1 MANWLDALN
10 TRSLG
15 LNKLYGLGGKPAVS
29 ADAATAPVQTPQMT
43 LEEWLRQESSKWL
56 QAQVDAINAQ
66 EQAYKDSLRQQQEL
80 EIQRGQ
86 ALSQALQG
94 LNIPGRIQQIYG
106 NASSDI
112 GGLAQAFSGE
122 LRDQATADAAQ
133 QTRMLS
139 GTGQEGAVPN
149 NGAALGDVL
158 YGSQGYIPARNMS
171 ETGAAFAS
179 QAALEPGFAQR
190 IGQVKGADVYNQG
203 LEGLKQFTDA
213 LLDATAQRPQIE
225 QQLLEQYQK
234 NQEAA
239 QPNLTARSLADG
251 RIQWFDEDTGQPVG
265 PPQGPKRAS
274 SSSTAAV
281 KTVRLADGTYQAV
294 DPKTGKPVGNPFG
307 PKKTKSSSSTKL
319 QARSLANGQ
328 IQWFDPA
335 TGKAVGA
342 PQGPKRA
349 TTKKGPGGQTYN
361 LQLKTLAD
369 GSQQW
374 FDPRTGRPV
383 GAKISPPKSAKSKFT
398 ASQLAK
404 MRGVAYDSA
413 KAAKLGLTNSKGE
426 VVLEPWDGK
435 PGPNKKGPKEV
446 LQDLIGHGIPFRVAV
461 KEVAKFFPVAKKWYD
476 PKAEAAA
483 KGAKA
488 ENAAVVEDA
497 LNAGP
502 RSGIT
507 YVFGG
512 NGKNGG
518 YDCSGYTM
526 AMVAQHT
533 GVDLPHNAA
542 QQFNDPRG
550 VAVGRKDLQPGDVVF
565 FRSSPNSGSSRPPW
579 HCGYYIGGGKY
590 VEYYSTGKPARVSSL
605 SSRSDYMGARRF
617 GGSRS

>member
-29 ADAATAPVQTPQMT
+29 ADAAMAPVQTPQMT

-213 LLDATAQRPQIE
+213 LLDARAQRPQIE

-294 DPKTGKPVGNPFG
+294 DPKTGKPIGNPFG
-307 PKKTKSSSSTKL
+307 PAKTKSSSSTKL

-349 TTKKGPGGQTYN
+349 ITKKTAGGKSYN
-361 LQLKTLAD
+361 LQLKTLSD

-383 GAKISPPKSAKSKFT
+383 GAKISPPKQRPAKRSDGVT
-398 ASQLAK
+398 ATQLRKYKTAAYNLAKGWHDNGETDDQGKHYTWKEMLNVLVNGNGVPYDVAISQLARFSPQARK
-404 MRGVAYDSA
+404 QMKTKVNALTGQPVQNPTMRPASYNTPPPVPQADILPTSWQPTHVSDGLGWGTKSA
-413 KAAKLGLTNSKGE
+413 VDLF
-426 VVLEPWDGK
+426 
-435 PGPNKKGPKEV
+435 PGPPGT
-446 LQDLIGHGIPFRVAV
+446 
-461 KEVAKFFPVAKKWYD
+461 PVGS
-476 PKAEAAA
+476 PVS
-483 KGAKA
+483 G
-488 ENAAVVEDA
+488 AVVYFHPDGAQGGGSMLIRGDDGYEYWLGHIDA
-497 LNAGP
+497 GVPAGT
-502 RSGIT
+502 RL
-507 YVFGG
+507 
-512 NGKNGG
+512 
-518 YDCSGYTM
+518 
-526 AMVAQHT
+526 A
-533 GVDLPHNAA
+533 
-542 QQFNDPRG
+542 RG
-550 VAVGRKDLQPGDVVF
+550 SQIAVV
-565 FRSSPNSGSSRPPW
+565 SSRHPRP
-579 HCGYYIGGGKY
+579 HVHI
-590 VEYYSTGKPARVSSL
+590 
-605 SSRSDYMGARRF
+605 DRRLIS
-617 GGSRS
+617 GRL

>member
-1 MANWLDALN
+1 MPIAG
-10 TRSLG
+10 TRAPLLTGWSGMTNPYSPTAGTRAPL
-15 LNKLYGLGGKPAVS
+15 LPTLPTRVS
-29 ADAATAPVQTPQMT
+29 ATPTTAPVQTPQMT

-66 EQAYKDSLRQQQEL
+66 KQAYLDDLRQQQDL

-94 LNIPGRIQQIYG
+94 MNIPGRIQQIYG

-158 YGSQGYIPARNMS
+158 YGSQGYIPARNAS

-190 IGQVKGADVYNQG
+190 IGQVKGADVYSQG

-213 LLDATAQRPQIE
+213 LLQATSQQPQIE

-234 NQEAA
+234 AQAA
-239 QPNLTARSLADG
+239 AKPNLTARSLADG

-265 PPQGPKRAS
+265 PPQGPKRS

-307 PKKTKSSSSTKL
+307 PKKTKSSSSSNL

-349 TTKKGPGGQTYN
+349 TTKKTAGGKSYN
-361 LQLKTLAD
+361 LQLKTLSD

-374 FDPRTGRPV
+374 FDPRTGRPI
-383 GAKISPPKSAKSKFT
+383 GPKISPPKAGVSKRPDGMT
-398 ASQLAK
+398 ATQV
-404 MRGVAYDSA
+404 R
-413 KAAKLGLTNSKGE
+413 AA
-426 VVLEPWDGK
+426 
-435 PGPNKKGPKEV
+435 
-446 LQDLIGHGIPFRVAV
+446 RA
-461 KEVAKFFPVAKKWYD
+461 
-476 PKAEAAA
+476 
-483 KGAKA
+483 
-488 ENAAVVEDA
+488 NAFQIV
-497 LNAGP
+497 
-502 RSGIT
+502 
-507 YVFGG
+507 
-512 NGKNGG
+512 NGWQKN
-518 YDCSGYTM
+518 
-526 AMVAQHT
+526 
-533 GVDLPHNAA
+533 
-542 QQFNDPRG
+542 
-550 VAVGRKDLQPGDVVF
+550 GRKDDEGNDVLPKDLLKYMTTEQQIPFDIAVKVLGTKAPAVKKWLKHPERYAPKSTKNVSNVTEIPNAPGYEPKSGVVQLPTHF
-565 FRSSPNSGSSRPPW
+565 QGTHVTDRLGWGTKTAHDFMAPAGAPVQSPVSGTIIYFHPTGAQGGGSMLIRGDD
-579 HCGYYIGGGKY
+579 GYEYWLGHIEGGIPGGRIQAGQQIASIAHQSVSAPHVHIDRRWIGG
-590 VEYYSTGKPARVSSL
+590 STV
-605 SSRSDYMGARRF
+605 
-617 GGSRS
+617 